1 MYQVNL
7 RINDN
12 LKVTDDYLFIGYRQF
27 VEVRHESDNTAFL
40 LFNEQL
46 DTDSGHVIPTHLL
59 VPKTFYQSN

>member
-12 LKVTDDYLFIGYRQF
+12 YFFIGYRQF